1 MYSHQTQKRVRYG
14 EVDRMGYLY
23 YGHYAFYYEIGR
35 VEWLRSLGVLYK
47 DMEEKMHI
55 MLPVVA
61 LQMRFVRPARY
72 DEILTIT
79 TTLRSMPDRYIT
91 FHMEIH
97 NEAGKLVNGGTVRL
111 AFVDMDTGKVVPIPE
126 VLRKKLEPFFS
137 DGTSAT

>member
-1 MYSHQTQKRVRYG
+1 MYTHKVEKRVRYG

-47 DMEEKMHI
+47 DMEEKMGV
-55 MLPVVA
+55 MLPVTS

-72 DEILTIT
+72 DEILTIS
-79 TTLRSMPDRYIT
+79 TTLKTLPDRYIT

-111 AFVDMDTGKVVPIPE
+111 AFVDMKTGKVIEMPE
-126 VLRKKLEPFFS
+126 ELRTRIAPFFEEKKS
-137 DGTSAT
+137 

>member
-1 MYSHQTQKRVRYG
+1 MYTHKVEKRVRYG

-47 DMEEKMHI
+47 DMEEKMGV
-55 MLPVVA
+55 MLPVTS

-72 DEILTIT
+72 DEILTIS
-79 TTLRSMPDRYIT
+79 TTLKTLPDRYIT

-111 AFVDMDTGKVVPIPE
+111 AFVDMKTGKVIEMPQQ
-126 VLRKKLEPFFS
+126 LHARLAPFF
-137 DGTSAT
+137 GQKNH

>member
-1 MYSHQTQKRVRYG
+1 MYTHKVQKRVRYG

-47 DMEEKMHI
+47 DMEEKMEV
-55 MLPVVA
+55 MLPVTS

-72 DEILTIT
+72 DEILTIS
-79 TTLRSMPDRYIT
+79 TTLKTMPDRYIT

-111 AFVDMDTGKVVPIPE
+111 AFVDMKTGKVIPMPE
-126 VLRKKLEPFFS
+126 ELRKRLAPFFEENE
-137 DGTSAT
+137 G

>member
-1 MYSHQTQKRVRYG
+1 MYTHKTEKRVRYG

-47 DMEEKMHI
+47 DMEEKMGV
-55 MLPVVA
+55 MLPVTS

-72 DEILTIT
+72 DEILTIS
-79 TTLRSMPDRYIT
+79 TTLKSLPDRYIT

-97 NEAGKLVNGGTVRL
+97 NEQGKLVNGGTVRL
-111 AFVDMDTGKVVPIPE
+111 AFVDMKTGKVIEMPKDLTNRIS
-126 VLRKKLEPFFS
+126 PFFEEK
-137 DGTSAT
+137 